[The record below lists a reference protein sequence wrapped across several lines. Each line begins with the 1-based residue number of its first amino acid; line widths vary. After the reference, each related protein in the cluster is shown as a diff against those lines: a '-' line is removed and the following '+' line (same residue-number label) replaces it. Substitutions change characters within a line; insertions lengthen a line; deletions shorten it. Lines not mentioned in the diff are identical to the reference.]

1 MLFNRFKRRSRLN
14 CITSYENSDIVEK
27 YHKTKKY
34 DQQIMDNSYFTI
46 NNLLYIDHKEIE
58 IINDLMDTDIPFF
71 ITNIN
76 GHIIYASYMWSYVYN
91 CDIQKILGK
100 SFNIFHNEL
109 TDKELC
115 HNFKE
120 DLLRNDKAEM
130 TIINS
135 TLDKKDNIKIKLF
148 SKKLN
153 KTREDY
159 VRETYF
165 NPHYLGIIKE
175 WSVLEN

>member
-1 MLFNRFKRRSRLN
+1 MLFNGFKRRSRLN
-14 CITSYENSDIVEK
+14 CTTSSEISDILEEG
-27 YHKTKKY
+27 HKTNEY
-34 DQQIMDNSYFTI
+34 DERIMDNSYFTI

-58 IINDLMDTDIPFF
+58 IINDLMDTDKPFF
-71 ITNIN
+71 ITNFN
-76 GHIIYASYMWSYVYN
+76 GNIIYASYMWGYVYN
-91 CDIQKILGK
+91 CNIQKVLGK
-100 SFNIFHNEL
+100 SFNIFQNKL
-109 TDKELC
+109 TDKKEC

-120 DLLRNDKAEM
+120 NLLRNDKAEM

-135 TLDKKDNIKIKLF
+135 TLDKKENLKIKLF

-165 NPHYLGIIKE
+165 NPYYLGIVKE
-175 WSVLEN
+175 WTVLEN